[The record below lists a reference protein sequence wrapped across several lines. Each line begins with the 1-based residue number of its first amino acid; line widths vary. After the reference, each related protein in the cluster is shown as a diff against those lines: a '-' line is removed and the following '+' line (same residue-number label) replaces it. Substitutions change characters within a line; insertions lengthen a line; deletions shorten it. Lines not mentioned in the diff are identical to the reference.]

1 MASGRT
7 GLVEACLN
15 GSIERVCA
23 VVDAT
28 PPDHQLYAHCI
39 AIHAAVDALANQSP
53 LPEAYRKIQRALKKP
68 VPDAEILLLSMQYA
82 SLLAIRMHRLEEA
95 RQMFRLIRQFGSQ
108 PVRPEI
114 HAATLLAQA
123 SFQEVLAD
131 YGPAARLIGQALALK
146 VRKPSV
152 FWVSLKSYEAY
163 YAIYGHDFATAERAI
178 NDIEAYPDLQ
188 TNLLVPL
195 LGLKV
200 QLCCESGRAE
210 QGLAMLDAAQT
221 DDAGIGR
228 RRYIVLCVQL
238 LLETRRLDEVAI
250 MLDQA
255 QNELAIL
262 TKPTY
267 ESLRALEALA
277 HHDLEAAS
285 AHGRAAIHE
294 VTKGVRVDF
303 DMSLQTL
310 AAVELAGKQAHKA
323 RRILKRLDPYASK
336 LPTQMLWARLNL
348 LEGNDERA
356 SEHFHKSA
364 ALGPT
369 YVAHAL
375 RDASELTAY
384 QLARLQAE
392 SRRPPQPVQPPSPL
406 GQRSS
411 ASQEIRLVGRSA
423 EIRSIRSSIGSFAA
437 LTTPVLITGE
447 TGTGKDIVAR
457 LLHAESARVDEAFI
471 PVNCGALSDTL
482 IESELFGHVKGAFT
496 GADRDHDGLFV
507 AAGQGT
513 IFLDEIHAM
522 SKRLQAALLRVLEN
536 GEVRRVG
543 SSQFQRTQ
551 SRVIAATNES
561 LQALLQ
567 RQQLRSDLYYRL
579 AKLHVHV
586 PPLRDRL
593 EDIIPLAKHFL
604 RKSLGHSEVVL
615 GDDLIAALRRYAW
628 PGNVRELKNE
638 IERIALTVGDVR
650 VLSAGYFKVQHPQY
664 AVSGHP
670 AFESEQPI
678 PSGPNS
684 FIRESADRL
693 PSGRHTHQRR
703 RRLRQLFDEHDQ
715 LTRAEVIQL
724 LGCSPNTA
732 TRDLRALE
740 QEGVI
745 RRVHTSAHLRTSYFV
760 LNG

>member
-39 AIHAAVDALANQSP
+39 AIHAAVDALATQSP
-53 LPEAYRKIQRALKKP
+53 LPEAYRKIKRALKKP

-82 SLLAIRMHRLEEA
+82 SLLAIRMHRIEDA
-95 RQMFRLIRQFGSQ
+95 RRMFRLIRQFDSQ

-123 SFQEVLAD
+123 SLQEVLAD

-152 FWVSLKSYEAY
+152 FWVSLKSHEAY

-178 NDIEAYPDLQ
+178 NDIEAHPDLQ

-200 QLCCESGRAE
+200 QLCCESGQTE

-238 LLETRRLDEVAI
+238 LLATRRLDEVAI

-277 HHDLEAAS
+277 HHDLEVAS

-303 DMSLQTL
+303 DMILRTL
-310 AAVELAGKQAHKA
+310 AAVELAGKQTHKA

-356 SEHFHKSA
+356 SEHFHQAA

-375 RDASELTAY
+375 RDAFELTAY

-392 SRRPPQPVQPPSPL
+392 SRRPPQPVQP
-406 GQRSS
+406 S
-411 ASQEIRLVGRSA
+411 APQEIRLVGRSA
-423 EIRSIRSSIGSFAA
+423 EIRGIRSSISSFAA

-447 TGTGKDIVAR
+447 TGTGKDIIAR
-457 LLHAESARVDEAFI
+457 LLHAESARADEAFI

-543 SSQFQRTQ
+543 SSQFQWTQ

-561 LQALLQ
+561 FQALLQ

-604 RKSLGHSEVVL
+604 RQILGHSEVVL
-615 GDDLIAALRRYAW
+615 GDDLIAALRCYAW

-638 IERIALTVGDVR
+638 IERIALTAGDVR
-650 VLSAGYFKVQHPQY
+650 ILSAGYFKVEHPQY
-664 AVSGHP
+664 PVSGHP
-670 AFESEQPI
+670 AFESEQQI
-678 PSGPNS
+678 PPGPNS
-684 FIRESADRL
+684 FIRESAGRL

-703 RRLRQLFDEHDQ
+703 RRLRQLFDEHDR

-740 QEGVI
+740 QEGVV

-760 LNG
+760 RNG